1 MNSRTLLIALL
12 GIASIWIAV
21 AGILHLTSKHTSTP
35 DRVVSV
41 MVTSPWLKDENA
53 TISDAD
59 RQKRLDEVIAQVNML
74 NFEQR
79 KQLREGSED
88 VTRRFMDSLTKSEK
102 GRFLE
107 ETVEQHFKSVMKA
120 FNQMQPEERR
130 RMVEQARADMQR
142 NQTDDRNMENLKKE
156 DEKVFQNVVEKGLGA
171 YYEDASAETKLDLAP
186 LMEEMQQRMR
196 SFGMGRR

>member
-1 MNSRTLLIALL
+1 MNPRTLLIALL

-21 AGILHLTSKHTSTP
+21 AGILQLTSKHTSTP
-35 DRVVSV
+35 DKVIAV

-53 TISDAD
+53 TVSDAD
-59 RQKRLDEVIAQVNML
+59 RQKRLDEVITQVNL
-74 NFEQR
+74 LDFDQR
-79 KQLREGSED
+79 KQLREDGED
-88 VTRRFMDSLTKSEK
+88 VTKRFMESLTKEEK

-107 ETVEQHFKSVMKA
+107 QTVEQHFKSVMKA
-120 FNQMQPEERR
+120 FNQMKPEERR
-130 RMVEQARADMQR
+130 RIVEQARADMQR
-142 NQTDDRNMENLKKE
+142 NQTDGRNMENLKKE

-196 SFGMGRR
+196 GFGFGKR

>member
-21 AGILHLTSKHTSTP
+21 AGVLRLTSKHTSTP
-35 DRVVSV
+35 DKVIAV

-59 RQKRLDEVIAQVNML
+59 RQKRIDAVITQVNL
-74 NFEQR
+74 LDFDQR
-79 KQLREGSED
+79 KKLGEDGQD
-88 VTRRFMDSLTKSEK
+88 VTKRFMESLTKEEK

-107 ETVEQHFKSVMKA
+107 KTVEQHFKSVMKA

-130 RMVEQARADMQR
+130 RIVEQARADMQR
-142 NQTDDRNMENLKKE
+142 NQPDGRNMENLKKE
-156 DEKVFQNVVEKGLGA
+156 DEQVFQNVVEKGLGA

-186 LMEEMQQRMR
+186 LMQEMQQRMR
-196 SFGMGRR
+196 GLGKR

>member
-1 MNSRTLLIALL
+1 MNSRTLLFALL
-12 GIASIWIAV
+12 GIGSIWIAV
-21 AGILHLTSKHTSTP
+21 AGVLQLTSKHTSTP
-35 DRVVSV
+35 DKVIAV

-53 TISDAD
+53 TVSDAD
-59 RQKRLDEVIAQVNML
+59 RQKRLDDVIAQVNL
-74 NFEQR
+74 LDFDQR
-79 KQLREGSED
+79 KQLRDDGQD
-88 VTRRFMDSLTKSEK
+88 VTKRFMDSLTKEEK

-107 ETVEQHFKSVMKA
+107 KTVEQHFKSVMKA

-130 RMVEQARADMQR
+130 RMVEQARGDMQR
-142 NQTDDRNMENLKKE
+142 NQPDGRNMENLKKE

-196 SFGMGRR
+196 GFGKR